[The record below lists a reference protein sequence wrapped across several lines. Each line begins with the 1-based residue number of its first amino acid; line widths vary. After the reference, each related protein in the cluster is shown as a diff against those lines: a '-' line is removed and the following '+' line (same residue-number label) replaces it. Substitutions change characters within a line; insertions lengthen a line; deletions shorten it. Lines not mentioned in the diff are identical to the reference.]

1 MNIREKIIHLNPSQL
16 LVVTF
21 LFSILLGMFM
31 LKMPISTKTE
41 ISWLDALF
49 TATSAMTVTGLV
61 VVDTSQTFT
70 IFGQIVILLLIQL
83 GGLGIMSFAI
93 LIFIVLGKKIG
104 MKERI
109 VIQHALNQTSLGG
122 VIQLVKYLFLFS
134 FVIEFLGMIILS
146 FRWVPQFGL
155 KKGIYYSFFHAI
167 SAFNNAGFSI
177 WSDSLMQ
184 FVGDPVVNLMISFL
198 FIIGGLGFTVLADI
212 WRNRSF
218 QKLSL
223 HSRLMLIGTIS
234 LNLCA
239 MFFFFIVEYYN
250 HKTLGSL
257 PLLDKLWA
265 SYFQAVTTRT
275 AGFNSLDI
283 ASMEESTIFLM
294 IILMFIGAGSAS
306 TGGGIKLTTAIV
318 ITFSIAAFL
327 RGRTEIQV
335 GKRSISVE
343 IIMRALVITMMSMI
357 SIILAVFILNLFE
370 KHSFLEIL
378 FEAVSAFGTV
388 GLSMGITGS
397 LTSIGK
403 VVIILLMFIG
413 KVGPL
418 TLLFTL
424 SKPQQPKIRYPNEDV
439 LTC

>member
-198 FIIGGLGFTVLADI
+198 FIIGGIGFTVLADI

-223 HSRLMLIGTIS
+223 HSADMLD
-234 LNLCA
+234 
-239 MFFFFIVEYYN
+239 
-250 HKTLGSL
+250 
-257 PLLDKLWA
+257 DKA
-265 SYFQAVTTRT
+265 
-275 AGFNSLDI
+275 
-283 ASMEESTIFLM
+283 
-294 IILMFIGAGSAS
+294 
-306 TGGGIKLTTAIV
+306 
-318 ITFSIAAFL
+318 
-327 RGRTEIQV
+327 
-335 GKRSISVE
+335 
-343 IIMRALVITMMSMI
+343 
-357 SIILAVFILNLFE
+357 
-370 KHSFLEIL
+370 
-378 FEAVSAFGTV
+378 
-388 GLSMGITGS
+388 
-397 LTSIGK
+397 
-403 VVIILLMFIG
+403 
-413 KVGPL
+413 
-418 TLLFTL
+418 
-424 SKPQQPKIRYPNEDV
+424 
-439 LTC
+439 